1 MAIDSCSSCSSDN
14 LTTQYIEQ
22 LAERTRVSR
31 RAEEAANRH
40 NGNADSLAQPGGPT
54 VNGQG
59 ETVGLLINTKA

>member
-22 LAERTRVSR
+22 LAERSRASR
-31 RAEEAANRH
+31 RADESAKQH
-40 NGNADSLAQPGGPT
+40 NGNADSLAQAGGPT

>member
-22 LAERTRVSR
+22 LAERSRASR
-31 RAEEAANRH
+31 RAEEAASQPKDNT
-40 NGNADSLAQPGGPT
+40 AAQHSGPT
-54 VNGQG
+54 VNSLG